1 VLGNLPSDVGKL
13 EINLVADVL
22 HGREDHIVQ
31 AVSRI
36 RALRHDEG
44 FEGHTAGRVGSVVLI
59 PNIDRDDG
67 NAEDHEEEEQA
78 GDAENDSP
86 VPFSRC

>member
-1 VLGNLPSDVGKL
+1 
-13 EINLVADVL
+13 
-22 HGREDHIVQ
+22 VQ

-44 FEGHTAGRVGSVVLI
+44 FEGHPAGTVGSVVLI
-59 PNIDRDDG
+59 PNIDCNDG

-78 GDAENDSP
+78 GDAKNDSS
-86 VPFSRC
+86 VPLSRC